1 MKVLAFLV
9 TTTDRLVARVLLS
22 ALFSAV
28 VAAGVTLLVAY
39 EGTRQWPPQQ
49 LTYVAMVLF
58 AGFAAYGAAVSVLLR
73 AALHGLVRVTAD
85 APHRHQGEQKS
96 EQSSGAGSSSGSPP
110 VTTPYPRHDEP

>member
-9 TTTDRLVARVLLS
+9 TTTDRLVSRVLLS

-49 LTYVAMVLF
+49 LTYVAAVLF
-58 AGFAAYGAAVSVLLR
+58 AAFAAYGAAVWVLLR
-73 AALHGLVRVTAD
+73 AALRGIVRATEA
-85 APHRHQGEQKS
+85 APHSHSGEQQR
-96 EQSSGAGSSSGSPP
+96 EQPSAVRSSSGSPP
-110 VTTPYPRHDEP
+110 LTTP

>member
-9 TTTDRLVARVLLS
+9 TTTDRLVSRVLLS

-49 LTYVAMVLF
+49 LTYVAAVLF
-58 AGFAAYGAAVSVLLR
+58 AAFAAYGAAVWVLLR
-73 AALHGLVRVTAD
+73 AALRGLVRATEA
-85 APHRHQGEQKS
+85 APHSQQSEQPSEQKADVA
-96 EQSSGAGSSSGSPP
+96 SSVGSTARDDSL
-110 VTTPYPRHDEP
+110 TTL